1 MDGSNTKNDSDNYF
15 ITVQHNDYENR
26 DDIVAPFYVLSAGGG
41 VTYSFK
47 ANNSY
52 HVTWESSPPHEFM
65 LFVAQAMEKGDWV
78 RYSYCL
84 QGKFDIHSVN
94 VEIH

>member
-26 DDIVAPFYVLSAGGG
+26 DDVVAPYFVLSAGGK

-52 HVTWESSPPHEFM
+52 HVTWDSSPPHELM

-78 RYSYCL
+78 RISYCL
-84 QGKFDIHSVN
+84 QG
-94 VEIH
+94 